1 MANLKHVVTDLHQV
15 YLTEMEAKIKPQLD
29 KSSGSSG
36 ESDEGEKKSDGGGDD
51 NVKKAARQLAYDTRY
66 KARRE
71 GIPLERAFTQSLQN
85 SNASAPV
92 KDAAKAMLFSGPK
105 EEFEVDEATAM
116 AKRGHDETAIRN
128 KIAANTRGGAAADR
142 ATALADKPT
151 YGDRVKQAA
160 RQRLAQ
166 KQRSD
171 HRKTTSSN
179 PGLHGYGH
187 KSNDPAVKAKQA
199 ARGAQRG
206 SATLTPAERQKLN
219 MGDEIAQMGDDL
231 QELRKGDKEQVRV
244 TPKKG
249 YGKPYVR
256 MADQKKKHELRSNP
270 QIQSVTPSD
279 YGDPYE
285 GDKNKKKV
293 AKKGNNL
300 DPVGQEDSDVNNNGR
315 NNDSS
320 DKYIMKKRKAIGNA
334 MAKRGKKQNIKSH
347 FSDWK
352 GELGLQEETMVE
364 VAGEEK
370 QKKITEKSVKN
381 TIIVNPELQEAVARL
396 GGEVLDVNELT
407 QEQVEEIL
415 MDQITENLATLETL
429 GIDIQEISSH
439 LALTASQKA
448 DELRRRA
455 AVAGD
460 RETAAKKAAQ
470 ASRIYKGVGPRR
482 ARERVQDAKKDLARR

>member
-15 YLTEMEAKIKPQLD
+15 YLAEMDAKIKPQLD

-36 ESDEGEKKSDGGGDD
+36 GSDEGEKKSDGGGDD
-51 NVKKAARQLAYDTRY
+51 NIKKAARQLAYDTRY

-71 GIPLERAFTQSLQN
+71 GIPLERAFAQSVGN

-105 EEFEVDEATAM
+105 EEVEFDEATAM

-151 YGDRVKQAA
+151 YGDKVKQAA

-166 KQRSD
+166 KQRGD
-171 HRKTTSSN
+171 HRNTTSSN

-187 KSNDPAVKAKQA
+187 KSNDPNVKAKQA

-219 MGDEIAQMGDDL
+219 MGDEVAQMGDDL
-231 QELRKGDKEQVRV
+231 QELKKGDKEMVRV

-249 YGKPYVR
+249 YGKGYVR
-256 MADQKKKHELRSNP
+256 FADRKKQNELRKNP
-270 QIQSVTPSD
+270 QIQSVTGTN
-279 YGDPYE
+279 YGEPYE
-285 GDKNKKKV
+285 GKYKLKAGEKKNTVGDKDSDGTKEPDKHEYAGVKDKAIKKAIAKGNKKE
-293 AKKGNNL
+293 NL
-300 DPVGQEDSDVNNNGR
+300 
-315 NNDSS
+315 
-320 DKYIMKKRKAIGNA
+320 KA
-334 MAKRGKKQNIKSH
+334 H
-347 FSDWK
+347 FSNWK
-352 GELGLQEETMVE
+352 SDLGLQEDTMVE
-364 VAGEEK
+364 VAGEDK
-370 QKKITEKSVKN
+370 SKKLTEKSVKN
-381 TIIVNPELQEAVARL
+381 TIVINPELKEAAARL

-407 QEQVEEIL
+407 QEQVEDIL
-415 MDQITENLATLETL
+415 MDQITENLVTLESL

-448 DELRRRA
+448 DNERRKAALAGDKTRA
-455 AVAGD
+455 A
-460 RETAAKKAAQ
+460 EKARQ
-470 ASRIYKGVGPRR
+470 ASAIYKGVGPRK
-482 ARERVQDAKKDLARR
+482 ARERKQEADAKK

>member
-166 KQRSD
+166 KQRGD

-206 SATLTPAERQKLN
+206 ALTPNEKKELNREQYERL
-219 MGDEIAQMGDDL
+219 EA
-231 QELRKGDKEQVRV
+231 
-244 TPKKG
+244 T
-249 YGKPYVR
+249 
-256 MADQKKKHELRSNP
+256 
-270 QIQSVTPSD
+270 
-279 YGDPYE
+279 
-285 GDKNKKKV
+285 
-293 AKKGNNL
+293 
-300 DPVGQEDSDVNNNGR
+300 
-315 NNDSS
+315 
-320 DKYIMKKRKAIGNA
+320 
-334 MAKRGKKQNIKSH
+334 
-347 FSDWK
+347 
-352 GELGLQEETMVE
+352 GLFT
-364 VAGEEK
+364 A
-370 QKKITEKSVKN
+370 
-381 TIIVNPELQEAVARL
+381 
-396 GGEVLDVNELT
+396 
-407 QEQVEEIL
+407 EEIERIL
-415 MDQITENLATLETL
+415 
-429 GIDIQEISSH
+429 DIMC
-439 LALTASQKA
+439 
-448 DELRRRA
+448 D
-455 AVAGD
+455 
-460 RETAAKKAAQ
+460 
-470 ASRIYKGVGPRR
+470 
-482 ARERVQDAKKDLARR
+482 